1 MLNPQSPQ
9 PLYRQLALELA
20 NGIAAGQY
28 GYGERIPSEPALA
41 ALHKIGRPTVRQA
54 TELLVRKGL
63 VERRRGAGTYVKRVE
78 PQVSLFD
85 WGGTLAAFEKSGL
98 SLQTVMLQRPTLRN
112 IDESNHPLHGRRAYC
127 LVRLG
132 RLDDVPVLLEQMSFD
147 AEVFPGLH
155 QHSLKGQSLSRLVER
170 VYHRVPSSTKQSF
183 SVGNVEKCWAH
194 SLQITPSAPLL
205 VVRRIIDFPGA
216 AAASTSTMYCRT
228 DRVAFTQ
235 TLPVQTE

>member
-1 MLNPQSPQ
+1 VLNPQSPQ

-63 VERRRGAGTYVKRVE
+63 VERRRGAGTFVKRAE

-85 WGGTLAAFEKSGL
+85 WGGTIAAFEKSGL
-98 SLQTVMLQRPTLRN
+98 SLRTVILQRATLRT
-112 IDESNHPLHGRRAYC
+112 IDDPNHPLQGRRAYC

-132 RLDDVPVLLEQMSFD
+132 RLDDVPVLLEKMSFD
-147 AEVFPGLH
+147 AEAFPGLH

-183 SVGNVEKCWAH
+183 TVGNIEECWAQ
-194 SLQITPSAPLL
+194 SLQVPPGTPLL
-205 VVRRIIDFPGA
+205 IVHRIVDFPGA
-216 AAASTSTMYCRT
+216 AAACASTMYCRT
-228 DRVAFTQ
+228 DQVEFSQ
-235 TLPVQTE
+235 TLPAQAG